1 MSDRSSNSNRDG
13 NPDNAGRR
21 RSGGGSARGG
31 RPQRSPGSRG
41 GGGQRPQRGRGPS
54 SAPPIDPA
62 RLAARDVLK
71 AVRERDAYANL
82 VLPGLLRDRKLDS
95 RDAALATELAYGA
108 CRARG
113 LLDAVVESGSGR
125 TISEID
131 GGLLD
136 ILRLGAYQLL
146 RTRVAPHAAVATSVD
161 LTRAEF
167 GSGKAGFVNAVLRRV
182 SEKSAEEWVAELAP
196 DAEKDPVGHL
206 AFEHAHPRWIAQA
219 FADALGADAGELAA
233 VLEADDARPAVHLV
247 ARPGEISAEELA
259 LITGGEEG
267 KYSPYAVYLDGG
279 DPGKLD
285 AVRDGLAGVQDEGS
299 QLVARALTLAP
310 LDGPD
315 GGRWLD
321 LCAGPG
327 GKAALLGALAEIDA
341 AQVDAVEPAAHRA
354 ELVRKTTKAL
364 PVTVHAVDGRDPG
377 LDPGY
382 DRVLVDAPCTGLG
395 ALRRRPEA
403 RWRRSPKDVAEL
415 VTLQKQLL
423 ASAIELVRPGGVVLY
438 STCSPHLSETSAVVA
453 DAVRRHGVEELDT
466 RALVPDVPGVGDGT
480 SVQLWPHRHGTD
492 AMFLAALR
500 KPS

>member
-1 MSDRSSNSNRDG
+1 MNSENKE
-13 NPDNAGRR
+13 PQPRR
-21 RSGGGSARGG
+21 NGGSSGKG
-31 RPQRSPGSRG
+31 KRPQRNPGSRG
-41 GGGQRPQRGRGPS
+41 GQGSRPQRGGGPAS
-54 SAPPIDPA
+54 TPPVDPA

-82 VLPGLLRDRKLDS
+82 VLPGLLRERKLDT

-108 CRARG
+108 SRARG
-113 LLDAVVESGSGR
+113 LLDAVIESGSGR
-125 TISEID
+125 TIADID

-161 LTRAEF
+161 LTRSEF

-182 SEKSAEEWVAELAP
+182 SEKSAAQWVEELAP
-196 DAEKDPVGHL
+196 SAATDPVGRL
-206 AFEHAHPRWIAQA
+206 AFEHAHPTWIAQA

-233 VLEADDARPAVHLV
+233 VLEADDTRPAVHLV

-259 LITGGEEG
+259 LVTGGDEG

-310 LDGPD
+310 LTGPD

-327 GKAALLGALAEIDA
+327 GKAALLGALAEIDGA
-341 AQVDAVEPAAHRA
+341 HLDAVEPTPHRA

-364 PVTVHAVDGRDPG
+364 PVTVHTVDGRDPG
-377 LDPGY
+377 LDSGY
-382 DRVLVDAPCTGLG
+382 DRILVDAPCTGLG

-403 RWRRSPKDVAEL
+403 RWRRSPKDLAAL
-415 VTLQKQLL
+415 VTLQKELL
-423 ASAIELVRPGGVVLY
+423 ASALNLVRPGGVVVY
-438 STCSPHLSETSAVVA
+438 STCSPHLSETTAVVA
-453 DAVRRHGVEELDT
+453 DAVRRYGAVQLDART
-466 RALVPDVPGVGDGT
+466 LVPDVPHIGDGPA
-480 SVQLWPHRHGTD
+480 VQLWPHRHGTD
-492 AMFLAALR
+492 AMFFAALQR
-500 KPS
+500 PVD

>member
-1 MSDRSSNSNRDG
+1 MNSEDDKG
-13 NPDNAGRR
+13 KAR
-21 RSGGGSARGG
+21 RSGGK
-31 RPQRSPGSRG
+31 RPTRSPGQRNPQANRPNRG
-41 GGGQRPQRGRGPS
+41 NGPA
-54 SAPPIDPA
+54 SAPPVDKA

-82 VLPGLLRDRKLDS
+82 VLPGLLRDRKLDT

-108 CRARG
+108 SRARG
-113 LLDAVVESGSGR
+113 LLDAVIESGSGR
-125 TISEID
+125 SVSEID

-182 SEKSAEEWVAELAP
+182 SEKTAEQWVELLAP
-196 DAEKDPVGHL
+196 DAAKDPVGHL
-206 AFEHAHPRWIAQA
+206 AFEHAHPKWIAQA
-219 FADALGADAGELAA
+219 FADSLGADAGELAE
-233 VLEADDARPAVHLV
+233 VLEADDSRPAVHLV

-259 LITGGEEG
+259 LITGGDEG

-310 LDGPD
+310 LIGEDT
-315 GGRWLD
+315 GRWLD

-327 GKAALLGALAEIDA
+327 GKAALLGAIAEIDGA
-341 AQVDAVEPAAHRA
+341 HVDAVEPTPHRA
-354 ELVRKTTKAL
+354 ELVRKTTKSL
-364 PVTVHAVDGRDPG
+364 PVTVHVVDGRDPG
-377 LDPGY
+377 LDGGY

-403 RWRRSPKDVAEL
+403 RWRRSANDVAAL
-415 VTLQKQLL
+415 VSLQKELL
-423 ASAIELVRPGGVVLY
+423 ASAIELVRPGGVVVY
-438 STCSPHLSETSAVVA
+438 STCSPHLSETAAVVA
-453 DAVRRHGVEELDT
+453 DAVRRHGVQQLDT
-466 RALVPDVPGVGDGT
+466 RTLLPDVPAIGDGPA
-480 SVQLWPHRHGTD
+480 VQLWPHRHGTD
-492 AMFLAALR
+492 AMYLAALQR
-500 KPS
+500 PVV